1 MSLDAKID
9 LDKVSKAATMKER
22 ASAALAVGEAVLEA
36 ADNACRFFRGSLEL
50 DITEFV
56 AGRIETAKAENFA
69 DTLKQKLKARF
80 STAGDAPRKKRG
92 RPAKAAKGE

>member
-1 MSLDAKID
+1 MSLEAKID

-36 ADNACRFFRGSLEL
+36 ADNACKFFRGSLEL

-56 AGRIETAKAENFA
+56 TERIESAKDETYA
-69 DTLKQKLKARF
+69 DTLKQKLAERYRMPE
-80 STAGDAPRKKRG
+80 TATKKKRG
-92 RPAKAAKGE
+92 RPAKAGKEA